1 MTTLV
6 SIDTTPNPNSLKLN
20 VGEAWA
26 SSATYTRGNMAS
38 APQVIQKLLQIDG
51 IESVFASATF
61 LTLNRHPKADWEVLL
76 KAVHSAFQADSESGN
91 VTPPTPTLPLNGRG
105 DSNHLEEAKIT
116 LSNNGQVQ
124 VLVQTFRDIPIQVK
138 VSQGIN
144 EKRVGLPERFGS
156 LARELQKHCGADYLK
171 ERHWADYGFRY
182 GTLEEVAQEIITEIE
197 SLLDENTLRQRGMD
211 ILGTVVG
218 TADIKP
224 AHTEQPAWHERLK
237 SIQETEASEKTQAFF
252 IEALNDNQA
261 QIRRW
266 AAAKLAGIK
275 TAESVAALSRSVLND
290 ANVGVR
296 RTAGDSLSDIGDAAA
311 EATMCQA
318 LGDSNKLVRWR
329 AARFLAE
336 LGTEAALPAL
346 EKAKNDS
353 EYEVRMEIEAA
364 IRHIQEGSGVVT
376 LPVWKQMAEN
386 QF

>member
-1 MTTLV
+1 MTTLI

-20 VGEAWA
+20 VDETWA
-26 SSATYTRGNMAS
+26 NTATYTRSNTTS
-38 APQVIQKLLQIDG
+38 APQVVQKLLQIDG

-61 LTLNRHPKADWEVLL
+61 LTLNRHPKADWELLL
-76 KAVHSAFQADSESGN
+76 KAVHSAFQTDSEIEKGN
-91 VTPPTPTLPLNGRG
+91 TTP
-105 DSNHLEEAKIT
+105 E
-116 LSNNGQVQ
+116 NNGQVQ
-124 VLVQTFRDIPIQVK
+124 VLVQTFRNIPIQVK

-156 LARELQKHCGADYLK
+156 MARELQKHCAADYLK
-171 ERHWADYGFRY
+171 ERHWADYGIRY
-182 GTLEEVAQEIITEIE
+182 GTLEEVAQEISAEIE
-197 SLLDENTLRQRGMD
+197 SLLDESTLRQRGIE

-218 TADIKP
+218 AADIKP

-237 SIQETEASEKTQAFF
+237 SIQETEASEETQPFF
-252 IEALNDNQA
+252 IEALNDAQA

-266 AAAKLAGIK
+266 AAAKLAGVK
-275 TAESVAALSRSVLND
+275 TAESVAALSLSVLND

-311 EATMCQA
+311 EKTMCQA

-336 LGTEAALPAL
+336 LGTEAALPTL
-346 EKAKNDS
+346 EKAKDDS

-364 IRHIQEGSGVVT
+364 IQHIHEGSGTAT